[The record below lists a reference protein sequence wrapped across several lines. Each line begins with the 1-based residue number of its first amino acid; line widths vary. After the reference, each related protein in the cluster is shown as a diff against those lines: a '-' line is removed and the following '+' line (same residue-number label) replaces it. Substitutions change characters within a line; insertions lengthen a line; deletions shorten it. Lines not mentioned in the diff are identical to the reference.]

1 MKKYMQIIFEEA
13 LRQVVPRLK
22 GQSSPLLFSLVKII
36 FKRTYS
42 CYIFQDIQVPPEN
55 VFLAYLGGSNSI
67 GVWMSRV

>member
-13 LRQVVPRLK
+13 LRQVVPRL
-22 GQSSPLLFSLVKII
+22 LFSLVKII

-42 CYIFQDIQVPPEN
+42 CYISQDIQIPPEK

-67 GVWMSRV
+67 GVWVSRV